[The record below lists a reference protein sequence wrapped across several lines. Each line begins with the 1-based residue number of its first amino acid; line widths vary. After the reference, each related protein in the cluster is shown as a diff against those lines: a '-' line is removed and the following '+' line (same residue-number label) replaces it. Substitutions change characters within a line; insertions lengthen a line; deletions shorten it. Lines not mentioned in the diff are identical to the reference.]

1 VVLNN
6 KDRMKTKMLSFA
18 LGLLLFTNFLS
29 AQVFDK
35 IGNDFN
41 DFLKTGGDY
50 FTAPLHFE
58 SNDWRNAGIAA
69 AIVGSGFLLDN
80 TARSYSQ
87 QNHSN
92 FKDDLFDID
101 QYYTTKY
108 VVIATAGI
116 YGFGLFANNDG
127 VRNLGVQLGESVI
140 YAGAVTVTL
149 KSLIGR
155 SRPYKNQG
163 HTDFKPFTINNDNL
177 SFPSG
182 HATLAFAFSTVMAH
196 QIDNI
201 FWRVGWFGAATL
213 VSYARLY
220 HNEHWASDVLMGGAI
235 GYFTGRFVVNHSTN
249 NQEDKGSVEK
259 EDKPFYSVGINFRD
273 NQPVYTFNVG
283 YQF

>member
-1 VVLNN
+1 
-6 KDRMKTKMLSFA
+6 MKTRILSFA
-18 LGLLLFTNFLS
+18 MGLILFSNFS
-29 AQVFDK
+29 NAQVFNK

-41 DFLKTGGDY
+41 NFLKVGGDY
-50 FTAPLHFE
+50 FTAPLHFD
-58 SNDWRNAGIAA
+58 SSDWRNLGIATA
-69 AIVGSGFLLDN
+69 MIGSGFLLDN

-87 QNHSN
+87 QNHTN

-116 YGFGLFANNDG
+116 YGFGLFADNDK
-127 VRNLGVQLGESVI
+127 VRNAGVQLGESVI
-140 YAGAVTVTL
+140 YAGAIVVTL

-155 SRPYKNQG
+155 SRPYTNRG
-163 HTDFKPFTINNDNL
+163 HTNFKPFTLNNDNF

-201 FWRVGWFGAATL
+201 FWKAGWFGAAGL
-213 VSYARLY
+213 VTYARMY
-220 HNEHWASDVLMGGAI
+220 HNEHWFSDVLMGAAI
-235 GYFTGRFVVNHSTN
+235 GYFTGRFVVNHSLN
-249 NQEDKGSVEK
+249 NSDEK
-259 EDKPFYSVGINFRD
+259 ETAKESDKPTYSVGINFLE
-273 NQPVYTFNVG
+273 NQPVYTFNIG